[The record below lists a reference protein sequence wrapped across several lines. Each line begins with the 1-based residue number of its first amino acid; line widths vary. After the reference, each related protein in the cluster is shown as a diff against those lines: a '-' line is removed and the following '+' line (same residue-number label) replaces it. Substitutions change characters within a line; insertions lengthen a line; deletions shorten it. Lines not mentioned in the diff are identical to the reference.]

1 MACFT
6 VGLDLGS
13 AADYSALVVTERV
26 YVLPKLISLN
36 QWHRQPA
43 VYQSHLVEEK
53 HVRHLQRWELGTPY
67 PSIVADVAAFMRAP
81 LMRRHG
87 LLYVDGTGVGRA
99 VMDMFADAH
108 AQEPMG
114 PYPPIGITVTGGR
127 DANGWNI
134 PKQDL
139 MAAIQAPLQ
148 MGRLKVA
155 QGLALGDVLEKELTN
170 FRMKITASGRESFD
184 YQRSAG
190 DGHGD
195 LVSALALA
203 LYGNNPYGRPDV
215 IENPLTLVGG
225 NQNV

>member
-13 AADYSALVVTERV
+13 AADFSAMVVTERV
-26 YVLPKLISLN
+26 FVLPPLISLN
-36 QWHRQPA
+36 QWHRQPGL
-43 VYQSHLVEEK
+43 YQAGLVEEK
-53 HVRHLQRWELGTPY
+53 HVRHLQRWELGSPY
-67 PSIVADVAAFMRAP
+67 PVIVSDVAQFMRSRV
-81 LMRRHG
+81 MRQHG
-87 LLYVDGTGVGRA
+87 LMYVDKGGVGRA
-99 VMDMFADAH
+99 VMDMFYDAH
-108 AQEPMG
+108 REAPMG
-114 PYPPIGITVTGGR
+114 CYEPIGITSTGGKE
-127 DANGWNI
+127 ANGWNI

-148 MGRLKVA
+148 LGRLKIA

-170 FRMKITASGRESFD
+170 FRMKITASGRETFD

-203 LYGNNPYGRPDV
+203 MYGNNPYGRPDV

-225 NQNV
+225 THV

>member
-13 AADYSALVVTERV
+13 AADFSALVVTERV
-26 YVLPKLISLN
+26 FVLPKLISLN
-36 QWHRQPA
+36 QWHRQPSI
-43 VYQSHLVEEK
+43 YQQHLVEEK

-67 PSIVADVAAFMRAP
+67 PSIVEDVAVFMRSP
-81 LMRRHG
+81 QMRAGG

-99 VMDMFADAH
+99 VMDMFSQAH
-108 AQEPMG
+108 RQAAMG
-114 PYPPIGITVTGGR
+114 RYWPIGVTVTGGKEP
-127 DANGWNI
+127 NGWNI

-148 MGRLKVA
+148 LGTLKVA
-155 QGLALGDVLEKELTN
+155 EGLPLGDVLEKELTN
-170 FRMKITASGRESFD
+170 FRLKITQGGREQFD

-225 NQNV
+225 H

>member
-26 YVLPKLISLN
+26 FVLPKYVSLN
-36 QWHRQPA
+36 QWHRQPGR
-43 VYQSHLVEEK
+43 YQSSLVEEK
-53 HVRHLQRWELGTPY
+53 HVRHLRRWELGTPY
-67 PSIVADVAAFMRAP
+67 PSIVSDVAAFMRTPA
-81 LMRRHG
+81 LRRDG
-87 LLYVDGTGVGRA
+87 LVFVDKGGVGRA
-99 VMDMFADAH
+99 VWDMFAEAH
-108 AQEPMG
+108 RES
-114 PYPPIGITVTGGR
+114 PIGAYEPVGVTSTGGKE
-127 DANGWNI
+127 ANGWNV

-148 MGRLKVA
+148 LGRLKVA
-155 QGLALGDVLEKELTN
+155 QGLPLGDVLEKELTN

-225 NQNV
+225 SNV

>member
-13 AADYSALVVTERV
+13 AADFSALVVTERV
-26 YVLPKLISLN
+26 FVLPQYITMG
-36 QWHRQPA
+36 QWHRQPG
-43 VYQSHLVEEK
+43 VYQEHLVEEK
-53 HVRHLQRWELGTPY
+53 HVRQLRRWELGTPY
-67 PSIVADVAAFMRAP
+67 PSIVSDVAAFMRSP
-81 LMRRHG
+81 QMRAGG

-99 VMDMFADAH
+99 VMDMFYQAH
-108 AQEPMG
+108 DEDDLGA
-114 PYPPIGITVTGGR
+114 YWPIGVTVTGGR
-127 DANGWNI
+127 EASGWNI

-148 MGRLKVA
+148 LGRLKVA
-155 QGLALGDVLEKELTN
+155 QGLPLGESLEKELTN
-170 FRMKITASGRESFD
+170 FRLKITQNGREQFD

-203 LYGNNPYGRPDV
+203 LYGNNPFGRPDV

-225 NQNV
+225 K